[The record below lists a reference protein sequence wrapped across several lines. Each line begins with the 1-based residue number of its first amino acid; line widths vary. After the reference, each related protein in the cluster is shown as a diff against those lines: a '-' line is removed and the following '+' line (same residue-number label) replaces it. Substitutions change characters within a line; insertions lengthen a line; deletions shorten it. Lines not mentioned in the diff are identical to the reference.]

1 MAHYN
6 STEQDQPLNI
16 EVNNQ
21 MFHQES
27 QNVSESGFDIASGN
41 TTQIKYDNTA
51 ARESEQ
57 GYYDELYKVQQAA
70 ARRKIAF
77 DSRKMLQLPGN

>member
-6 STEQDQPLNI
+6 STEQDQQPMNI

-51 ARESEQ
+51 AK
-57 GYYDELYKVQQAA
+57 D
-70 ARRKIAF
+70 
-77 DSRKMLQLPGN
+77 